1 MGNFQEVFLIILSL
15 FANFNWWVLFIH
27 EKFLVYK
34 LETFKNCT
42 EVKQITIII
51 IALTCIFFILRD
63 IWSTVENYFQ
73 KFFRLL
79 CKSPSFCQHW
89 KFFRPTLQR
98 RWEDT
103 VRVLRYLLE
112 SQNFISYFSTITF
125 YLKQWN
131 TSSPA
136 TLPRIWCSVISYQG
150 IKTTYISL
158 KIQHKYRCQHEY
170 KLNCENCAFAI

>member
-27 EKFLVYK
+27 EKVLVYK

-42 EVKQITIII
+42 EVKQIMIMI
-51 IALTCIFFILRD
+51 IALTCIFLSYVIFDQQLKITFRNSSGPQWKNPLPSFHSLPP
-63 IWSTVENYFQ
+63 W
-73 KFFRLL
+73 KFKN

-89 KFFRPTLQR
+89 KFFRPTLQK

-125 YLKQWN
+125 YLKQRN

-136 TLPRIWCSVISYQG
+136 TLSRIWCSVISYQG
-150 IKTTYISL
+150 IKTT
-158 KIQHKYRCQHEY
+158 
-170 KLNCENCAFAI
+170 